1 MPQTIKIVC
10 DLRERVSQIS
20 QELKGLSNKDFD
32 VEVILEQLSL
42 GDYQLSNEVLV
53 ERKTIADLEASIIDG
68 RIFNQI
74 EELSTKVTKP
84 CLIVEG
90 QINLTENNNRINN
103 KSFIGLLTAIGL
115 NYRVPI
121 YFTKNQKET
130 ALFLYVIAKRE
141 QFGLNKNSEP
151 KHRFSKTKMSFS
163 VQQLFILES
172 FPDIGPSLAK
182 ALLRKFKNIKTIANT
197 DAKQLQVVEK
207 MGPKKAEKM
216 VYLFNRDFD

>member
-1 MPQTIKIVC
+1 MPSKIHIVC
-10 DLRERVSQIS
+10 DLRERASQVS
-20 QELKGLSNKDFD
+20 QELQALSNKDF
-32 VEVILEQLSL
+32 ELEIKLEQLSL
-42 GDYQLSNEVLV
+42 GDYQLSEEVLV

-74 EELSTKVTKP
+74 EELSSKVKKP

-90 QINLTENNNRINN
+90 VINFSENNNRINN
-103 KSFIGLLTAIGL
+103 KSLIGLLTSIGL

-141 QFGLNKNSEP
+141 QYGVKTEI
-151 KHRFSKTKMSFS
+151 KHRFSKSKMAFS
-163 VQQLFILES
+163 DQQLFILES

-182 ALLRKFKNIKTIANT
+182 SLLRKFKNIKAIANA
-197 DAKQLQVVEK
+197 DKKQLQEVEK

>member
-1 MPQTIKIVC
+1 MPQPIHIIC
-10 DLRERVSQIS
+10 DTRERVSQVM
-20 QELKGLSNKDFD
+20 QELQKLSSEDFS
-32 VEVILEQLSL
+32 VEIKMEQLSL
-42 GDYQLSNEVLV
+42 GDYQLSNDVLI
-53 ERKTIADLEASIIDG
+53 ERKTIADLESSIVDG

-90 QINLTENNNRINN
+90 IINFSENNTRINN
-103 KSFIGLLTAIGL
+103 KSLIGLLTSIGL

-141 QFGLNKNSEP
+141 QYGLTTAP
-151 KHRFSKTKMSFS
+151 KHRFSKSKMSFS
-163 VQQLFILES
+163 DQQLFILES
-172 FPDIGPSLAK
+172 FPDIGPTLAK
-182 ALLRKFKNIKTIANT
+182 SLLKKFKNIKTIANT
-197 DAKQLQVVEK
+197 SLKELQEVEK

-216 VYLFNRDFD
+216 VYLFGREFD